1 MRKAQRDAEKA
12 VLTKLRRKL
21 KSFMEVGTPARG
33 MVDAKHVGLQV
44 AIREIDKMLRGD
56 ESKSKRNRQGQ

>member
-12 VLTKLRRKL
+12 VLTKLRRQL
-21 KSFMEVGTPARG
+21 KSFMEVTPARG